1 LKSRHAT
8 DYDAAMSRAVVGA
21 RAGWHPLV
29 LVPLALTAWVYLPIV
44 GTFFFADDFVH
55 LTEIASEGPLLFL
68 FRPFGGQAF
77 LGRNLV
83 FLATYKAFGADP
95 VSFMWTVLLTHL
107 LNVAL
112 FFGVIRAFTRSPWLA
127 CFGAALWGMSPL
139 VAGTLDW
146 YAAFGHVLVGT
157 LLLVVLRGVAEVVNE
172 GGPIPRGWAVVWYV
186 ALLVG
191 TTCYG
196 PGMGLAGA
204 FPVALLLLLPGAWRQ
219 RGVRWAFLAMPVAVL
234 VVYFGLRRVYGF
246 IGELPVEEL
255 FQQQVAFSG
264 GFGRAPVLFFY
275 LLLHSS
281 ASAVLG
287 PFMPRVV
294 GAEAAPWIAAG
305 VLTVAV
311 LLVLWRADWPTRRAA
326 VAMAALW
333 GGTLLAIALGRANL
347 FAVFHIEPPEAASSG
362 RYHYAA
368 AIPLILLI
376 CLVLQQLA
384 RLRWSAA
391 VPRPLVVG
399 VLLGVLAYGHATT
412 ASPVDQHRAAHDYFL
427 TTQREIANAVAAAPP
442 GAPVYLENRTS
453 PVYVLGGAIPERL
466 FPGRAG
472 VFLLSGASLY
482 FPGRDI
488 RFVER
493 DPVVLEAHRG
503 TLIGWLL
510 VAPEQVPPSVQIA
523 G

>member
-1 LKSRHAT
+1 
-8 DYDAAMSRAVVGA
+8 MSRAVGGA
-21 RAGWHPLV
+21 RPGWHPLV
-29 LVPLALTAWVYLPIV
+29 LVPLALTAWVYLPVV

-95 VSFMWTVLLTHL
+95 TSFMWTVFLTHL
-107 LNVAL
+107 FNVAL
-112 FFGVIRAFTRSPWLA
+112 FFGVIRALTRSPWLA
-127 CFGAALWGMSPL
+127 CLGAALWGTSPL

-157 LLLVVLRGVAEVVNE
+157 LLLVVLRGVAEVANE
-172 GGPIPRGWAVVWYV
+172 GGPIPKGWAVAWYV

-204 FPVALLLLLPGAWRQ
+204 FPLALLLLLPGAWRQ
-219 RGVRWAFLAMPVAVL
+219 TGVRWAFLAMPLAVL
-234 VVYFGLRRVYGF
+234 VIYFGLRRVYGF
-246 IGELPVEEL
+246 IGEMPVEEL
-255 FQQQVAFSG
+255 FQQQIAFSG
-264 GFGRAPVLFFY
+264 GFGRAPALFGH
-275 LLLHSS
+275 LLLHSG
-281 ASAVLG
+281 AAAVLG

-305 VLTVAV
+305 VLALAV
-311 LLVLWRADWPTRRAA
+311 LLVLWQASWPTRRAV
-326 VAMAALW
+326 VALAALW
-333 GGTLLAIALGRANL
+333 SATYLAIALGRANL
-347 FAVFHIEPPEAASSG
+347 FALFHIEPAEAASSG

-368 AIPLILLI
+368 AIPLILLL
-376 CLVLQQLA
+376 CLLLQQVG
-384 RLRWSAA
+384 RLRWTAA
-391 VPRPLVVG
+391 VPRALVVG
-399 VLLGVLAYGHATT
+399 LLLGVLVYGHATNG
-412 ASPVDQHRAAHDYFL
+412 SPVDQHRAAHDYFL
-427 TTQREIANAVAAAPP
+427 TTQREIANAVAATPP

-472 VFLLSGASLY
+472 VFLLSGSALS

-493 DPVVLEAHRG
+493 NPLVLQAHQG
-503 TLIGWLL
+503 TLLGLFL
-510 VAPEQVPPSVQIA
+510 VRPDQVPASAPIA